1 MQSVRKALLRRGVV
15 QSAVLRRRA
24 GSGVGADGGGVRRER
39 CACRTPRP
47 WRCGVEVC
55 TIASA
60 LGASEERLYT
70 AWRRGEGPEV
80 RESGK
85 GFQQERDPAGAV
97 YLDGR
102 RKGWGAGTRL
112 SDFNSKQTWTPGSA
126 VELPGLECL
135 TVLPGQAGEGIL
147 TYVATPE
154 SRVLRVGAGGGGSVP
169 QRPLMNQKI

>member
-1 MQSVRKALLRRGVV
+1 MEA
-15 QSAVLRRRA
+15 A
-24 GSGVGADGGGVRRER
+24 SGER

-135 TVLPGQAGEGIL
+135 TVLPGPAGEGIL
-147 TYVATPE
+147 KYVATPE